1 MGNTH
6 SSMGLTFGSVLGGL
20 IAAPF
25 TGGASIAYV
34 AIACGAGTAI
44 GATAFTINALNNRDA
59 PGGKEISSF
68 LTGLGCGTIGP
79 LCGMAVGMGVEVS
92 IGVEAAGVGLGLGA
106 TNSGDGKPKP
116 YVGNQQKAVKY
127 YTQQEEKKN
136 YEKEVKK
143 EVKKEEVKLLN
154 NYMSQYNRE
163 YINYFNNVSHF
174 YTKKTIKKTFKFV
187 SHQINDTKAFDKIQ
201 FRVYNDNPQ
210 VERVYVIRRKLDTLP
225 FYFGWMAHSGLLLKT
240 TNGRWFICEYGT
252 ENDKNKV
259 SLYEVPNTIKEP
271 TCDTFQYQ
279 GRKWNKQICGSS
291 IKASIQSV
299 KETMENK
306 VCKHS
311 YWMLFWNCHMA
322 QEGVREELGLKVDKK
337 YMDKQFEEEYR
348 FSFREWSQNYQRI
361 RYRYI
366 RHNLFS
372 GNK

>member
-6 SSMGLTFGSVLGGL
+6 SSTGLIFGSVLGGL

-34 AIACGAGTAI
+34 AIASASGTVI
-44 GATAFTINALNNRDA
+44 GGTAFTINALNNRDA
-59 PGGKEISSF
+59 PEGKETSSF
-68 LTGLGCGTIGP
+68 LTGLGCGAIGP
-79 LCGMAVGMGVEVS
+79 LGGMGAGLGAEVS

-106 TNSGDGKPKP
+106 TNAGDGKPKV
-116 YVGNQQKAVKY
+116 YVGNQQEAVKY

-136 YEKEVKK
+136 FEK
-143 EVKKEEVKLLN
+143 EVKKEEVKQLN
-154 NYMSQYNRE
+154 DFMSQYNKDL
-163 YINYFNNVSHF
+163 IDYFNNVSHF
-174 YTKKTIKKTFKFV
+174 ITKKTIKKTFKFV
-187 SHQINDTKAFDKIQ
+187 SHQINDIKAFDKIQ

-252 ENDKNKV
+252 ENYKNKV
-259 SLYEVPNTIKEP
+259 SLYEVPNTIKE
-271 TCDTFQYQ
+271 TWCDTFQYQ
-279 GRKWNKQICGSS
+279 GIKWNKQIYGTS

-306 VCKHS
+306 VSKHS

-322 QEGVREELGLKVDKK
+322 QEGVREEYGLKVDKK

-348 FSFREWSQNYQRI
+348 FSLREI
-361 RYRYI
+361 
-366 RHNLFS
+366 
-372 GNK
+372 

>member
-174 YTKKTIKKTFKFV
+174 TLKK
-187 SHQINDTKAFDKIQ
+187 
-201 FRVYNDNPQ
+201 
-210 VERVYVIRRKLDTLP
+210 L
-225 FYFGWMAHSGLLLKT
+225 
-240 TNGRWFICEYGT
+240 
-252 ENDKNKV
+252 
-259 SLYEVPNTIKEP
+259 
-271 TCDTFQYQ
+271 
-279 GRKWNKQICGSS
+279 
-291 IKASIQSV
+291 
-299 KETMENK
+299 
-306 VCKHS
+306 
-311 YWMLFWNCHMA
+311 
-322 QEGVREELGLKVDKK
+322 
-337 YMDKQFEEEYR
+337 
-348 FSFREWSQNYQRI
+348 
-361 RYRYI
+361 
-366 RHNLFS
+366 
-372 GNK
+372 

>member
-1 MGNTH
+1 
-6 SSMGLTFGSVLGGL
+6 LTVGSVLGGL

-34 AIACGAGTAI
+34 AIASAAGTAI
-44 GATAFTINALNNRDA
+44 GGTAFTINALNNRDA
-59 PGGKEISSF
+59 PEGKETSSF
-68 LTGLGCGTIGP
+68 LTGLGCGAIGP
-79 LCGMAVGMGVEVS
+79 LGGMAAGLGAEVS

-106 TNSGDGKPKP
+106 TNAGDGKPKP
-116 YVGNQQKAVKY
+116 YIGNQQEAVKY

-136 YEKEVKK
+136 FEKKVQK

-154 NYMSQYNRE
+154 DYMRQYDRE
-163 YINYFNNVSHF
+163 FIDYFNNVSHF
-174 YTKKTIKKTFKFV
+174 YTTKTIKKTFKFV
-187 SHQINDTKAFDKIQ
+187 SSKINDTKAFDKIE

-210 VERVYVIRRKLDTLP
+210 VERVYVIRRKLDALP

-252 ENDKNKV
+252 ENYKNKV
-259 SLYEVPNTIKEP
+259 SLYEVPNAIKESS
-271 TCDTFQYQ
+271 CDTFQYQ

-306 VCKHS
+306 VSKHS

-348 FSFREWSQNYQRI
+348 FSLREN
-361 RYRYI
+361 
-366 RHNLFS
+366 
-372 GNK
+372 